1 MKKLFVTAI
10 VALGFLTNSLNA
22 NLTDSITDA
31 VKDKLGDAVGSKL
44 NDLGSLG
51 NILPGNISNAFKGLS
66 TDLFGGLSKLMFK
79 GLDTMSFD
87 KLSQCYVPEETS
99 SNLDVCGWADALDDL
114 FKGDF
119 CNLVP
124 QMPGWRKVTDT
135 DTKFDYS
142 FGAREW
148 CDAKKAKYGSA
159 VADLFDDTSAQPSVN
174 DDDKAKECKNKQAR
188 ALDEMF
194 SMTNLSKLNKNSYVY
209 KVAISGDDKTLRLI
223 RDFYTNS
230 SANNFPTALCEKGK
244 PANLTNVKKSL
255 QDITEE
261 DIYKDSMPKTVADY
275 EEDIRETTQT
285 MQKTRQAFNK
295 IPQNVSV
302 AVANIEQDANVSTEI
317 STQTQKAMTQAVAGI
332 INSLETER
340 NGAIKA
346 ARTKYR
352 NETGAIEM
360 TGEDYVQALKPA
372 YQKAAR
378 TAIQKQKN
386 DEIAITNDIMEKYDK
401 KIELA
406 KLMVEKEVIMQS
418 LNFPKDIAKKEI
430 ANYISCANDSSDS
443 CKKLL
448 DWE

>member
-142 FGAREW
+142 FGA
-148 CDAKKAKYGSA
+148 
-159 VADLFDDTSAQPSVN
+159 
-174 DDDKAKECKNKQAR
+174 
-188 ALDEMF
+188 
-194 SMTNLSKLNKNSYVY
+194 
-209 KVAISGDDKTLRLI
+209 KVR
-223 RDFYTNS
+223 
-230 SANNFPTALCEKGK
+230 
-244 PANLTNVKKSL
+244 
-255 QDITEE
+255 
-261 DIYKDSMPKTVADY
+261 
-275 EEDIRETTQT
+275 
-285 MQKTRQAFNK
+285 
-295 IPQNVSV
+295 
-302 AVANIEQDANVSTEI
+302 
-317 STQTQKAMTQAVAGI
+317 
-332 INSLETER
+332 
-340 NGAIKA
+340 
-346 ARTKYR
+346 
-352 NETGAIEM
+352 
-360 TGEDYVQALKPA
+360 
-372 YQKAAR
+372 
-378 TAIQKQKN
+378 
-386 DEIAITNDIMEKYDK
+386 
-401 KIELA
+401 
-406 KLMVEKEVIMQS
+406 
-418 LNFPKDIAKKEI
+418 
-430 ANYISCANDSSDS
+430 
-443 CKKLL
+443 
-448 DWE
+448 